1 MNKSLYLVFD
11 ALLVTILLIWG
22 TGLTCLV
29 GLLIANVLI
38 HWWLIFFIPPL
49 IVIIG
54 AFAFII
60 YVLITTHKGEN

>member
-29 GLLIANVLI
+29 GLLITNVLV
-38 HWWLIFFIPPL
+38 HWWLLFFIPPL
-49 IVIIG
+49 IAIIG

>member
-11 ALLVTILLIWG
+11 TLLVTILIVWG
-22 TGLTCLV
+22 TALTFLV
-29 GLLIANVLI
+29 GLLLVNVLV
-38 HWWLIFFIPPL
+38 HWWLVFFIPPL
-49 IVIIG
+49 IAIIG

>member
-1 MNKSLYLVFD
+1 MNKSLYLLFE
-11 ALLVTILLIWG
+11 ALLMTILIIWG
-22 TGLTCLV
+22 TALTCLV
-29 GLLIANVLI
+29 GLLIANVLV

>member
-22 TGLTCLV
+22 TGLTFLV
-29 GLLIANVLI
+29 GLLIANVLA
-38 HWWLIFFIPPL
+38 HWWLVLFIPPL
-49 IVIIG
+49 ITIIG

-60 YVLITTHKGEN
+60 YVIITTHRGEN

>member
-1 MNKSLYLVFD
+1 MNKSLYLLFE
-11 ALLVTILLIWG
+11 ALLVTILIIWG
-22 TGLTCLV
+22 TALTCLL
-29 GLLIANVLI
+29 GLLIANILV